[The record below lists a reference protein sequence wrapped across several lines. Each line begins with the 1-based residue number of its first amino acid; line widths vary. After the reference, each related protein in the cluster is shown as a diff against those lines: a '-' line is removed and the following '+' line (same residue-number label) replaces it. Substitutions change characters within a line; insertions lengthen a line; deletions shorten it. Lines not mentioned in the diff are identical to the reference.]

1 VDHLLLLFYSF
12 GKLRCRLEFRVS
24 KKIWGTDV
32 SLHVVADRVFV
43 GYLMAYCGLGRVA
56 VWAPRQSWR

>member
-1 VDHLLLLFYSF
+1 M
-12 GKLRCRLEFRVS
+12 S